1 MIDIDKQVDYWR
13 SGARE
18 DWAVAEG
25 IRVVDD
31 AVMVAVRKYLTALR
45 AHGLPVQL
53 GVIFGSQATGT
64 AGTWSDIDLLW
75 HLAARVDNRIEPV
88 PCGAQ
93 QWRDDRVS
101 PIVEIARREGVA
113 VVIMGAATR
122 RVGGRVG
129 RRRGRAMTGR
139 DAAGSG

>member
-64 AGTWSDIDLLW
+64 AGTWSDIDLLVVSPHFDGVRNRRDIDLLW

-113 VVIMGAATR
+113 VVMI
-122 RVGGRVG
+122 
-129 RRRGRAMTGR
+129 
-139 DAAGSG
+139 